1 MTLSNIT
8 KTQAV
13 VVSLCLALLLVASI
27 GLARQFTVKAVP
39 DCQRKSQ
46 PFDYSICELDAKNAA
61 NFSLQW
67 QNPSSTSH
75 PLLLTFTTLRD
86 YLASEQ
92 PAKTLLFAMNA
103 GMYDGNFAPI
113 GYTVINGK
121 QIRAL
126 NLKQGGGNFHLMPN
140 GVFWQDHQGFYITES
155 QSMAKKLASGAKP
168 IFATQSGPMLVI
180 DGNIHPAFD
189 ANSTSRKYRNGVGV
203 CGRNPSRVKF
213 VISDTPVSFYEFADL
228 FKSQLGCDNAL
239 FLDGGSASALYSQTL
254 SRNDNKYMGV
264 MIAVTQDK

>member
-13 VVSLCLALLLVASI
+13 VVRLCLALLLVASI

-75 PLLLTFTTLRD
+75 PLLLTFNTLRD
-86 YLASEQ
+86 YLASQQ

-126 NLKQGGGNFHLMPN
+126 LE
-140 GVFWQDHQGFYITES
+140 I
-155 QSMAKKLASGAKP
+155 
-168 IFATQSGPMLVI
+168 
-180 DGNIHPAFD
+180 
-189 ANSTSRKYRNGVGV
+189 
-203 CGRNPSRVKF
+203 
-213 VISDTPVSFYEFADL
+213 
-228 FKSQLGCDNAL
+228 
-239 FLDGGSASALYSQTL
+239 
-254 SRNDNKYMGV
+254 
-264 MIAVTQDK
+264 

>member
-27 GLARQFTVKAVP
+27 GLARQFTVKTMP

-67 QNPSSTSH
+67 QNPSSTNQ
-75 PLLLTFTTLRD
+75 LLLTFTTLRD
-86 YLASEQ
+86 YLASQQ

-213 VISDTPVSFYEFADL
+213 VISDTPVSFYEFADF